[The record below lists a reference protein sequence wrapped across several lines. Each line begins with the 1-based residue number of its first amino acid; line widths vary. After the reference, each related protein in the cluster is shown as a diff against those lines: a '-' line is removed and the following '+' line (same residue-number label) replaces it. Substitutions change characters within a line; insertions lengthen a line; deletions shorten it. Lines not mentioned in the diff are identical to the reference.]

1 VSAFRIAYTDEAEAG
16 RRIIPHERR
25 KQFDDGMRAIARAP
39 YACGSSPVRGG
50 RDRREAT
57 VSGVAFIRY
66 EVSPSVLVVTVLR
79 LIPLP

>member
-1 VSAFRIAYTDEAEAG
+1 VSSYRIAYSDEADMG
-16 RRIIPHERR
+16 RGAIPPERR
-25 KQFDDGMRAIARAP
+25 KQFEDGMGAIARAP
-39 YACGSSPVRGG
+39 YACGSSPVRGD

-57 VSGVAFIRY
+57 VSGFAFIRY